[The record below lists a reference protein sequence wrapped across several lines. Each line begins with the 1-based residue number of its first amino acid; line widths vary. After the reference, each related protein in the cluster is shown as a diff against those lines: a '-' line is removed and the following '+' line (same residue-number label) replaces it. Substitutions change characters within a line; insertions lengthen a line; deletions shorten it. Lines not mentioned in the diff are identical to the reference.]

1 VEGVNRLLIAIA
13 LFAVAVRGLIP
24 MGWMPT
30 GERGFAITICTGV
43 DTHNV
48 WLDSKGKLHKQD
60 PSKKLAPDP
69 EPCAFGALAMAAV
82 LSDISSSDIPA
93 AKMAAALGCF
103 DYLVSIG
110 RGLAAPPPPAT
121 GPPILT

>member
-1 VEGVNRLLIAIA
+1 MSRLLLIIA
-13 LFAVAVRGLIP
+13 LIAVAVRGLIP

-30 GERGFAITICTGV
+30 GERGFEITICDGI
-43 DTHNV
+43 DTHKV
-48 WLDSKGKLHKQD
+48 WLDSDGKLHKQD
-60 PSKKLAPDP
+60 PSKKPAPDP

-82 LSDISSSDIPA
+82 INDISASDIPS
-93 AKMAAALGCF
+93 AKMAVASGRS

-121 GPPILT
+121 GPPYLT

>member
-1 VEGVNRLLIAIA
+1 VLV
-13 LFAVAVRGLIP
+13 AVAVRGLIP

-30 GERGFAITICTGV
+30 GERGFEITICAGV
-43 DTHNV
+43 DTHKV
-48 WLDSKGKLHKQD
+48 WLDSDGKLHQQD
-60 PSKKLAPDP
+60 PSKKPVPDL

-82 LSDISSSDIPA
+82 ISDIGASDIPP
-93 AKMAAALGCF
+93 AKMAVALGRSE
-103 DYLVSIG
+103 YLVSIG